1 MKTATGSASARPV
14 ATIPPEPL
22 LADGFSEARSEA
34 IEAIAA
40 KGRERGF
47 VTSEDVLGGLPEIQ
61 LTPEQIEEFLAQVEQ
76 VLRDEGIDVIDV
88 PGDDNEDGAETD
100 GARRRRREELLKTP
114 AFDPVRM
121 YLKEIGRVPLLTAAQ
136 EVDLAMRIEAGEL
149 AGDLLASVA
158 DSGRMDGKRFLG
170 VVDAVIRI
178 RDHQLDPEKRLRFE
192 GIGRET
198 LRRSHRPR
206 GRGEA
211 VELLRRVKRDAAVA
225 KHKLIEANLRLVV
238 SIAKHYVTHGITFL
252 DLTQE
257 GNLGLI
263 RAVEKFDYTRG
274 YKFSTYATW
283 WIRQAISRAIADQSR
298 VIRIP
303 VHMTE
308 HINKVSRAQRE
319 LAQSLGREPLPE
331 EVGRRVGLPAER
343 VEQVLSM
350 SRDPLSLE
358 SPVGEDEEARLG
370 EFIEDHGAVA
380 PLEAASFGMMQDE
393 IVAVLQTLSARE
405 RRVVELRFGLADGQA
420 RTLEEVGREFGIT
433 RERIRQIEAKTL
445 SKLRHPSRAQRLRD
459 YLEDQD

>member
-1 MKTATGSASARPV
+1 MRNPV
-14 ATIPPEPL
+14 GLAPMEPPSDVPPDPL
-22 LADGFSEARSEA
+22 QADGLSEAKNEA
-34 IEAIAA
+34 TEAIAA
-40 KGRERGF
+40 RGRERGF
-47 VTSEDVLGGLPEIQ
+47 VTSEDVLDGLPDTE
-61 LTPEQIEEFLAQVEQ
+61 LVPEQVEEFLAHVEQ
-76 VLRDEGIDVIDV
+76 VLQDEGIEVIDV
-88 PGDDNEDGAETD
+88 PGEDSGRGVETEGAP
-100 GARRRRREELLKTP
+100 RRRREELLKSPTY
-114 AFDPVRM
+114 DPVRM
-121 YLKEIGRVPLLTAAQ
+121 YMKEIGRVPLLTAMQ

-149 AGDLLASVA
+149 AGELLGSLAV
-158 DSGRMDGKRFLG
+158 SGRVDQKRFRG
-170 VVDAVIRI
+170 VVDSVIRI
-178 RDHQLDPEKRLRFE
+178 RDHQLNPENRLYLE

-198 LRRSHRPR
+198 LGRSYR
-206 GRGEA
+206 GGEPA
-211 VELLRRVKRDAAVA
+211 KVVHLLRRVEGDACVA
-225 KHKLIEANLRLVV
+225 KRNLIEANLRLVV
-238 SIAKHYVTHGITFL
+238 SIAKRYPNRGMAFL
-252 DLTQE
+252 DLIQE

-298 VIRIP
+298 IIRIP

-319 LAQSLGREPLPE
+319 LAQSLGREPLAE

-370 EFIEDHGAVA
+370 EFIEDQGAVA

-445 SKLRHPSRAQRLRD
+445 TGDAELPPHLF
-459 YLEDQD
+459 EG

>member
-22 LADGFSEARSEA
+22 LADGFNEARSEA
-34 IEAIAA
+34 TEAIAA

-61 LTPEQIEEFLAQVEQ
+61 LTPEQIEEFLAHVEQ
-76 VLRDEGIDVIDV
+76 VLRAEGIDVIDV
-88 PGDDNEDGAETD
+88 PGDDNLVGAETD

-206 GRGEA
+206 GRGKA
-211 VELLRRVKRDAAVA
+211 VDLLRRVKRDAAVA

-238 SIAKHYVTHGITFL
+238 SISLCF
-252 DLTQE
+252 
-257 GNLGLI
+257 
-263 RAVEKFDYTRG
+263 
-274 YKFSTYATW
+274 AT
-283 WIRQAISRAIADQSR
+283 
-298 VIRIP
+298 
-303 VHMTE
+303 
-308 HINKVSRAQRE
+308 
-319 LAQSLGREPLPE
+319 
-331 EVGRRVGLPAER
+331 
-343 VEQVLSM
+343 
-350 SRDPLSLE
+350 
-358 SPVGEDEEARLG
+358 
-370 EFIEDHGAVA
+370 
-380 PLEAASFGMMQDE
+380 AASRF
-393 IVAVLQTLSARE
+393 T
-405 RRVVELRFGLADGQA
+405 RR
-420 RTLEEVGREFGIT
+420 
-433 RERIRQIEAKTL
+433 
-445 SKLRHPSRAQRLRD
+445 SKSTA
-459 YLEDQD
+459 